1 MRAILARM
9 RLLARFH
16 DQEEFARVRAL
27 LREKGVPT
35 WANTIESRRLGWQA
49 VLHVCVDA
57 QLDDALRLLRD
68 PAHVPAD
75 VAADVPTD
83 DLDRALEAAES
94 AGFARLREL
103 EQQAHVESVRQL
115 ERERTKLSGYFD
127 YRDQAA
133 RDRLVVA
140 APTPPG
146 PTAAVY
152 GAGVLTGVVLTVL
165 AVVALAF
172 GGRK

>member
-68 PAHVPAD
+68 PAHVPAHPVD
-75 VAADVPTD
+75 AEAFERALAADGGGLLVRATN
-83 DLDRALEAAES
+83 RALLAALGL
-94 AGFARLREL
+94 AALVAWAWGRL
-103 EQQAHVESVRQL
+103 H
-115 ERERTKLSGYFD
+115 
-127 YRDQAA
+127 
-133 RDRLVVA
+133 
-140 APTPPG
+140 
-146 PTAAVY
+146 
-152 GAGVLTGVVLTVL
+152 
-165 AVVALAF
+165 
-172 GGRK
+172 